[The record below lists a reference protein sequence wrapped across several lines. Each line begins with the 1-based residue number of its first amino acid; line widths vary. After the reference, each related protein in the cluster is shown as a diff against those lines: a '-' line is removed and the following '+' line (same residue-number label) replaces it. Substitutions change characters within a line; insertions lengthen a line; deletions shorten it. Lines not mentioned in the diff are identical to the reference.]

1 MHSSVKQHSSL
12 IFKLGFIVQL
22 LVSFAVQGSDS
33 TVTYYHNNAF
43 NSPIAA
49 TDEQGNV
56 VWRERYAPFG
66 EPQLQESAKQTH
78 KVDYTGHVYDAELG
92 LHYMGGRY
100 YDPKIGRFMSNDPV
114 GFIAS
119 HAVSFNR
126 YAYGNNNPYRFYDP
140 DGKLPVLMIPGISDR
155 GGLFFNAKYS

>member
-1 MHSSVKQHSSL
+1 MWFGEK
-12 IFKLGFIVQL
+12 
-22 LVSFAVQGSDS
+22 
-33 TVTYYHNNAF
+33 
-43 NSPIAA
+43 
-49 TDEQGNV
+49 
-56 VWRERYAPFG
+56 RYAPFG

-140 DGKLPVLMIPGISDR
+140 DGKFTSFNDSGISDR
-155 GGLFFNAKYS
+155 GRLFFNAKYS